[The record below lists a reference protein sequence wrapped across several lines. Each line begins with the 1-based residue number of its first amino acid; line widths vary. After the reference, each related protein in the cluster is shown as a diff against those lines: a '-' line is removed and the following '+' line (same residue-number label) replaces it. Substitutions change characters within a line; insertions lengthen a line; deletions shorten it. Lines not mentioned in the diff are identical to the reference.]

1 MFLCHFFRRNL
12 RFKDKALRQQ
22 KDSFSKVYQK
32 LRFSVNTP
40 YPSPTPYTPYFNF
53 HPKELL
59 LQLNLTL
66 MQILLA
72 IFLGGGLGSVSRY
85 ALSRTVTSNFTNINP
100 MGTLI
105 ANLASTIILA
115 LVLYLSAVR
124 GGMSST
130 AKALLIVGFC
140 GGFSTFSTFSY
151 ETFEL
156 LRNGNYTFAVANIL
170 LSLLLGLGVL
180 FVLAK
185 NI

>member
-1 MFLCHFFRRNL
+1 M
-12 RFKDKALRQQ
+12 
-22 KDSFSKVYQK
+22 
-32 LRFSVNTP
+32 
-40 YPSPTPYTPYFNF
+40 
-53 HPKELL
+53 
-59 LQLNLTL
+59 L
-66 MQILLA
+66 MQILIA

-100 MGTLI
+100 MGTFV
-105 ANLASTIILA
+105 ANLASTMILA
-115 LVLYLSAVR
+115 LVLYLAAIR

-156 LRNGNYTFAVANIL
+156 LRSGNYTFAVANIMV
-170 LSLLLGLGVL
+170 SLFLGIGVL
-180 FVLAK
+180 FILAK

>member
-1 MFLCHFFRRNL
+1 
-12 RFKDKALRQQ
+12 
-22 KDSFSKVYQK
+22 
-32 LRFSVNTP
+32 
-40 YPSPTPYTPYFNF
+40 
-53 HPKELL
+53 
-59 LQLNLTL
+59 
-66 MQILLA
+66 MQILIA

-100 MGTLI
+100 MGTFV
-105 ANLASTIILA
+105 ANLASTLILA
-115 LVLYLSAVR
+115 LVLYLAAIR

-156 LRNGNYTFAVANIL
+156 LRNGNYTFAAANIL
-170 LSLLLGLGVL
+170 VSLLLGIGVL
-180 FVLAK
+180 FILAK